1 MVWGCDPSAVAWSP
15 RVDFMIR
22 SHQSILLVTTSTSSV
37 LQVHWLSLVC
47 CFFLLEFTHL
57 SGLMVSEPDVRQTW
71 SPDHHTQK
79 AEKPPHEPLCDRK
92 VWNGLQM
99 FAMGW
104 ANLEGHIVLLIFH
117 HFHVLPSC
125 NHSNRICQGENPSE
139 NPLFLRRNLEK
150 HLRICEFSM
159 ASLDHVRFARP
170 LPCVFGIG
178 RSRCANHGVSIS
190 QVLHFGHSIIKG
202 VWMCGGKSILSLP
215 DFLSWC
221 DAAGFAIHVV
231 FCLCM
236 WSLSC
241 TWQCVRKP
249 KLPRMPQKIKPTENA
264 PFLFQTTSFRYLI
277 SSKIVRFGDSARGRD
292 D

>member
-1 MVWGCDPSAVAWSP
+1 MFYPLVIIVIVSVKGK
-15 RVDFMIR
+15 I
-22 SHQSILLVTTSTSSV
+22 HQKIL
-37 LQVHWLSLVC
+37 
-47 CFFLLEFTHL
+47 F
-57 SGLMVSEPDVRQTW
+57 
-71 SPDHHTQK
+71 
-79 AEKPPHEPLCDRK
+79 
-92 VWNGLQM
+92 
-99 FAMGW
+99 
-104 ANLEGHIVLLIFH
+104 
-117 HFHVLPSC
+117 
-125 NHSNRICQGENPSE
+125 
-139 NPLFLRRNLEK
+139 FLRRNLEK

-221 DAAGFAIHVV
+221 DAAGFAIHVF

-277 SSKIVRFGDSARGRD
+277 SSKIVGFGDSARWRGRLASAASWTWVPSVPVWVIIKSCPAD
-292 D
+292 GSAKHQIQLSG